1 MNFPASSF
9 LPSSLPTLTH
19 LLSMYSLQGAGLA
32 SVYIKMKKEDLS
44 PLKEFCRGKVKISY
58 TMAYTHLLL
67 TDSCYIEVIGKV
79 FPSYRKSSFSLLNKN
94 LGLILKS
101 SLGGEKARRG
111 QRKNIYIVRMY
122 LAASLCEAPDQVL
135 RSIKIENEMTFLRDF
150 NIYTVLVR
158 VPLALR
164 NSIPN

>member
-1 MNFPASSF
+1 MNFPASGF

-58 TMAYTHLLL
+58 TMAYIHLLL

-101 SLGGEKARRG
+101 SLVREKSEKRTKKKHLDCTYVFG
-111 QRKNIYIVRMY
+111 YFFVW
-122 LAASLCEAPDQVL
+122 STGP
-135 RSIKIENEMTFLRDF
+135 RSQEYQNGKWDDILIFILWWF
-150 NIYTVLVR
+150 R

>member
-122 LAASLCEAPDQVL
+122 LAASLCEAA